1 MSNSDDN
8 WMKNYGRYSTIAF
21 QMIVIILGGVYFG
34 FKIDSWLHLNKH
46 VFLVI
51 FSFLSGFLALYVSFK
66 DLLKFK

>member
-21 QMIVIILGGVYFG
+21 QMIVIILGGVFLG
-34 FKIDSWLHLNKH
+34 SKIDNWLHLNKH
-46 VFLVI
+46 VFLI
-51 FSFLSGFLALYVSFK
+51 ILSFLSGFFALYITFR

>member
-21 QMIVIILGGVYFG
+21 QMIVIILGGVYIG